1 MTNAAVVDTSP
12 SESSVLTTWG
22 FAVALATLGT
32 AILWKA
38 SPGINWGVWIACVVA
53 ALFAVVRERYGSIG
67 APTLAAGLWTVV
79 LAFGVAITTDG
90 PRLALLLIATILL
103 LAIALVSA
111 GHSSLDVL
119 QPSYA
124 LQAPFA
130 ALACVLAGASSEAK
144 GTVRN
149 ARTPGFTSVVRAALF
164 TVPLV
169 AVLILL
175 LAEADPVFAALR
187 DGIGQLV
194 PDDFVAKTVFFSI
207 LLGVTVGAYG
217 SVQRGQLRAPQP
229 TRSAGTTIGPLE
241 RRSVLT
247 VLASTMWL
255 FVISSTISLMKNPAS
270 KAGSGITYAEY
281 VHRGFAELSVAAT
294 LVIGVVLLTRRSW
307 VASDAWARRVA
318 LAALLGECGMIAS
331 AFVRV
336 VNYEQAYGF
345 TVQRIYAQAYMVLLA
360 CMSALLIVEIARR
373 AQSSSFAYHS
383 TSAALA
389 VFAACVF
396 WNTDAWI
403 VHHNVDR
410 YAHTGKLD
418 VDYLTLGLSAD
429 ATPAL
434 IASLPQLAPIQ
445 RAAVTSW
452 LCSPDQ
458 RTHSRDT
465 RWFAWNLRAS
475 RALAARRAWYL
486 ESQPNCAAPTSS

>member
-32 AILWKA
+32 AIFWKA

-67 APTLAAGLWTVV
+67 APTFAAGLWAVV

-119 QPSYA
+119 QPGHA

-130 ALACVLAGASSEAK
+130 ALACVFSGASSEAR

-149 ARTPGFTSVVRAALF
+149 ARTPGFTSVVRTALF
-164 TVPLV
+164 TVPLI

-175 LAEADPVFAALR
+175 LAEADPLFAAVR
-187 DGIGQLV
+187 DGIGTLV

-207 LLGVTVGAYG
+207 LLGVTLGAYG
-217 SVQRGQLRAPQP
+217 GVQRGQIRAAQP
-229 TRSAGTTIGPLE
+229 TRSVGLAIGSLE

-247 VLASTMWL
+247 ALASIMWM
-255 FVISSTISLMKNPAS
+255 FVVSSIVSLLKNPAS

-307 VASDAWARRVA
+307 IASDAWARRLA

-331 AFVRV
+331 AFVRIV
-336 VNYEQAYGF
+336 SYEQAYGF
-345 TVQRIYAQAYMVLLA
+345 TVQRLYAQAYMVVLA
-360 CMSALLIVEIARR
+360 CMSALLIGEIARK
-373 AQSSSFAYHS
+373 APSSRFAYHS
-383 TSAALA
+383 ASAALA
-389 VFAACVF
+389 VLAACVF

-403 VHHNVDR
+403 VRHNVDR
-410 YAHTGKLD
+410 YVQTGMLD
-418 VDYLTLGLSAD
+418 VDYLTLDLSAD
-429 ATPAL
+429 ATPEL
-434 IASLPQLAPIQ
+434 VASLPRLAPIQ
-445 RAAVTSW
+445 RAAVTRW
-452 LCSPDQ
+452 LCALDNRKQP
-458 RTHSRDT
+458 RDT
-465 RWFAWNLRAS
+465 RWFAWNLRA
-475 RALAARRAWYL
+475 RRELAARRAWYH
-486 ESQPNCAAPTSS
+486 ETQANCTPPS